1 LNEQDA
7 GAWLTEWNLF
17 ICRFFKGG
25 LVVSGKWRVKVMT
38 ERRWLETSSPEW
50 GTYKKDRWARV
61 QHQEQSDA
69 I

>member
-1 LNEQDA
+1 MNRMLGRGSQS
-7 GAWLTEWNLF
+7 GIYLF
-17 ICRFFKGG
+17 AEFFKGG